1 MKYPN
6 LSELR
11 DLRNTIKACEARIS
25 EISDDATNEAIAILA
40 EKGLDRGELEAEGHT
55 FQLQRTEVIDMSNHH
70 RYKDEDAQRWR
81 TKKAAQDQ
89 SKKYSS
95 ALTKEMKG
103 IVDAFVAQHPDWEPD
118 EVKQTLKCLD

>member
-1 MKYPN
+1 MNYPN

-11 DLRNTIKACEARIS
+11 DLRNTIKAAEARIS
-25 EISDDATNEAIAILA
+25 EISYDATNEAIAILA
-40 EKGLDRGELEAEGHT
+40 ERGLDRGELEVDGHT
-55 FQLQRTEVIDMSNHH
+55 FQLQLTEVIDMSNHH

-81 TKKAAQDQ
+81 TKKAAQDR
-89 SKKYSS
+89 SKKYSA

-118 EVKQTLKCLD
+118 EVKLTVKCID

>member
-1 MKYPN
+1 MQA
-6 LSELR
+6 LQELR
-11 DLRNTIKACEARIS
+11 TLRQTIKAAETRIS
-25 EISDDATNEAIAILA
+25 EISDQATAEALTLA
-40 EKGLDRGELEAEGHT
+40 PNGGEFTDDGHT

-118 EVKQTLKCLD
+118 DIKLTVKCLD

>member
-11 DLRNTIKACEARIS
+11 DLRNTIKVAEARIS

-118 EVKQTLKCLD
+118 EVKLTVKCLD

>member
-1 MKYPN
+1 MKA
-6 LSELR
+6 LQELR
-11 DLRNTIKACEARIS
+11 ELRNTIKACEARID
-25 EISDDATNEAIAILA
+25 EISDAATEEAVAILA
-40 EKGLDRGELEAEGHT
+40 EKGLDRGELEADGHK

-89 SKKYSS
+89 ARKYAS

-103 IVDAFVAQHPDWEPD
+103 ITDAFVATHPDWEPD
-118 EVKQTLKCLD
+118 EVKLTVKCLD

>member
-11 DLRNTIKACEARIS
+11 TLRQTIKAAETRIS
-25 EISDDATNEAIAILA
+25 EISDQATEEALA
-40 EKGLDRGELEAEGHT
+40 LAPNGGEFTADGHR
-55 FQLQRTEVIDMSNHH
+55 FQLQRTEVIDMTNHH

-81 TKKAAQDQ
+81 QKKAAQDQ
-89 SKKYSS
+89 AKKYSS

-103 IVDAFVAQHPDWEPD
+103 IVDGFVAQHPDWEPD
-118 EVKQTLKCLD
+118 DIKLIVKCLD

>member
-1 MKYPN
+1 MQTNNYPA
-6 LSELR
+6 LQELHT
-11 DLRNTIKACEARIS
+11 LRQSIKAAESRIS
-25 EISDDATNEAIAILA
+25 TISDQATKEALTLA
-40 EKGLDRGELEAEGHT
+40 PNGGEFTADGLT
-55 FQLQRTEVIDMSNHH
+55 FCLQRTEVIDMSNHH

-103 IVDAFVAQHPDWEPD
+103 IIEAFVAQHPDWEPD
-118 EVKQTLKCLD
+118 EVKLTVKCLD

>member
-1 MKYPN
+1 MKTNN
-6 LSELR
+6 LKELR
-11 DLRNTIKACEARIS
+11 ELRNTIKACEARID
-25 EISDDATNEAIAILA
+25 EISDAATEEAVAILA
-40 EKGLDRGELEAEGHT
+40 EKGLDRGELEADGHK

-89 SKKYSS
+89 AKKYSS

-103 IVDAFVAQHPDWEPD
+103 IVDAFVATHPDWEPD
-118 EVKQTLKCLD
+118 EVKLTVKCLD

>member
-1 MKYPN
+1 MKA
-6 LSELR
+6 LQELR
-11 DLRNTIKACEARIS
+11 ELRNTIKACEARID
-25 EISDDATNEAIAILA
+25 EISDAATEEAVAILA
-40 EKGLDRGELEAEGHT
+40 EKGLDRGELEADGHR

-89 SKKYSS
+89 AKKYSS

-103 IVDAFVAQHPDWEPD
+103 IVDAFIAQHPDWEPD
-118 EVKQTLKCLD
+118 DVKLTVKCLD

>member
-1 MKYPN
+1 MKA
-6 LSELR
+6 LQELR
-11 DLRNTIKACEARIS
+11 ELRNTIKACEARID
-25 EISDDATNEAIAILA
+25 EISDAATEEAVAILA
-40 EKGLDRGELEAEGHT
+40 EKGLDRGELEADGHR

-89 SKKYSS
+89 AKKYSS

-118 EVKQTLKCLD
+118 DVKLTVKCLD

>member
-1 MKYPN
+1 MKA
-6 LSELR
+6 LQELR
-11 DLRNTIKACEARIS
+11 ELRNTIKACEARID
-25 EISDDATNEAIAILA
+25 EISDAATEEAVAILA
-40 EKGLDRGELEAEGHT
+40 EKGLDRGELEADGHR

-118 EVKQTLKCLD
+118 EVKLTVKCLD

>member
-1 MKYPN
+1 MQYPN
-6 LSELR
+6 LKLLRELR
-11 DLRNTIKACEARIS
+11 TQEKALKARID
-25 EISDDATNEAIAILA
+25 EISDQATEEAVAILA
-40 EKGLDRGELEAEGHT
+40 EKGLDRGELQAEGHT

-118 EVKQTLKCLD
+118 EVKLTVKCLD

>member
-1 MKYPN
+1 MTA
-6 LSELR
+6 LQELR
-11 DLRNTIKACEARIS
+11 ELRNTIKACEARID
-25 EISDDATNEAIAILA
+25 EISDAATEEAVAILA
-40 EKGLDRGELEAEGHT
+40 EKGLDRGELEADGHR

-118 EVKQTLKCLD
+118 DVKLTVKCMIY